1 MKPYQLFVG
10 NTIRI
15 SSAIAPS
22 LNAESLVIRSNGMV
36 SFFLIGQ
43 VAVAGKTVKQ
53 LQKELD
59 KRYEAWGINPEMLVQ

>member
-1 MKPYQLFVG
+1 MKPYQLFVAA
-10 NTIRI
+10 TIRI
-15 SSAIAPS
+15 SSAIDPS

-43 VAVAGKTVKQ
+43 VAGAGKTVKQ

-59 KRYEAWGINPEMLVQ
+59 KRFEAWGINPEMLVQ